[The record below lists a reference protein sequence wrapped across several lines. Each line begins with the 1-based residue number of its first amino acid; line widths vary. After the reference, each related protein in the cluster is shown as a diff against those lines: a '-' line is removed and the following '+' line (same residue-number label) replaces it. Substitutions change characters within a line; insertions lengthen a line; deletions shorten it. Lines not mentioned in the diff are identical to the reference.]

1 VTVFRSI
8 FVKHNAEIAHRLSQ
22 LPGKCQQIHG
32 HSLQFTIELRVSVDQ
47 QTGIARG
54 FDAEPGWAVL
64 DFGMVKQ
71 KVRQYIDDQ
80 FDHHLLLNAEDSLV
94 VNRVRHA
101 TLPGVFLEREDIFPG
116 LMTMPGDP
124 TIENIARWTGEWVND
139 AFGVIGVEVRVD
151 ETNTN
156 GATWSTNR

>member
-1 VTVFRSI
+1 VTEFQSI
-8 FVKHNAEIAHRLSQ
+8 FVKHNAEVAHRLSQ

-32 HSLQFTIELRVSVDQ
+32 HSLQFTIELRVSIDR

-64 DFGMVKQ
+64 DFGTVKQ

-80 FDHHLLLNAEDSLV
+80 FDHHLLLNAEDPLLTPAV
-94 VNRVRHA
+94 TDRGVEE
-101 TLPGVFLEREDIFPG
+101 TYPGA
-116 LMTMPGDP
+116 MTMPGDP
-124 TIENIARWTGEWVND
+124 TIENIAKWVGEWVND
-139 AFGVIGVEVRVD
+139 AFGVIGIEVRVD